1 MFEFF
6 ESPFFSLI
14 VYPGVACFLSLV
26 LTRICITLL
35 PRAGFV
41 DLPDARRVHLKPTP
55 RGGGVAIILAFFLT
69 STLYIE
75 RHPNCQMGSFLAG
88 FALPAAVIVAGGL
101 LDDRFSL
108 SSRTKLVLQILAG
121 VLVWVA
127 GARLKFIL
135 SVELPDY
142 LALPLTVLWVVTIVN
157 AFNLIDGMD
166 GVAAGLGLLSAVCL
180 GLWAGIL
187 KSSTGLM
194 ALAFIFGGSCA
205 GFLRYNFSP
214 ARIFMGDTGS
224 MFLGLFFA
232 YAGLSSFG
240 KPAALTSLLIPVL
253 AVGVPLFDVALAFW
267 RRLVR
272 KLLEPNA
279 SGIMTADLNHLHHR
293 ILKEVRNQRKAALR
307 IYLLACLLAGM
318 GFATLFFE
326 RTIPALGYTALLL
339 IVLMIV
345 HRIAGVEL
353 YDSAR
358 LLEHGLSRPRKLTVV
373 LVAVPLLDVLALF
386 CAALLARQVLDL
398 GYDDFWHGFACLA
411 IPVPLLFLW
420 SGSYRVLWLRA
431 GVEEF
436 RCTVELTLL
445 GLLIGGSFFSL
456 FYEGFDPKHLP
467 AFLMLFSLLA
477 ALGFGLIRF
486 FVMYVGMRMMWNLRQ
501 RSLPGQRRTRVL
513 LYGGGLNAALY
524 LGHISGCPTSENLNF
539 IGIVDDDPGLAGL
552 RVFGLPVLGRGTELE
567 TILEQHTVDRL
578 VLTMRNSSLERE
590 EELRR
595 IAARTGVALCRFQAE
610 ERRIDGEDDADF
622 SGFPPENASN
632 GRR

>member
-1 MFEFF
+1 MVEFF
-6 ESPFFSLI
+6 KSPFFSLI
-14 VYPGVACFLSLV
+14 VYPGVACILSLV
-26 LTRICITLL
+26 LTRICVTFL

-41 DLPDARRVHLKPTP
+41 DLPDARRVHKKPTP
-55 RGGGVAIILAFFLT
+55 RGGGVAIILAFFLV
-69 STLYIE
+69 SILYIE
-75 RHPNCQMGSFLAG
+75 RSPSCKMGSFLTG
-88 FALPAAVIVAGGL
+88 FALPAAVIVVSGL

-108 SSRTKLVLQILAG
+108 PSRTKLVLQLLAG

-127 GARLKFIL
+127 GARMKFIMA
-135 SVELPDY
+135 VELPDF

-194 ALAFIFGGSCA
+194 ALAFIFAGSCA

-253 AVGVPLFDVALAFW
+253 AVGVPLFDVTLAFW

-293 ILKEVRNQRKAALR
+293 ILKEVSNQRKAAIR

-326 RTIPALGYTALLL
+326 RTIPALGYIALVL
-339 IVLMIV
+339 IILMIV

-358 LLEHGLSRPRKLTVV
+358 LLEHGLSRPRKLTLV
-373 LVAVPLLDVLALF
+373 LVAVPVVDLLVLF
-386 CAALLARQVLDL
+386 CANLLARQLL
-398 GYDDFWHGFACLA
+398 HFGFDDFWVGFACLA
-411 IPVPLLFLW
+411 TPLPLLFLA

-431 GVEEF
+431 GNEEF
-436 RCTVELTLL
+436 RRTVELTLL
-445 GLLIGGSFFSL
+445 GLLIGGCFFAL
-456 FYEGFDPKHLP
+456 FNKGFALKDLP
-467 AFLMLFSLLA
+467 AFLVLFSLLA

-486 FVMYVGMRMMWNLRQ
+486 FLMYVGMRMMWNLRQ

-513 LYGGGLNAALY
+513 LYGGGLNTALY
-524 LGHISGCPTSENLNF
+524 LGHILGSPTSENLNF
-539 IGIVDDDPGLAGL
+539 IGIVDDDPALAGL
-552 RVFGLPVLGRGTELE
+552 RVFGLPVLGRGADLE
-567 TILEQHTVDRL
+567 PILGKYLIDRL
-578 VLTMRNSSLERE
+578 VLTMRDTPPEKEENIREIAER
-590 EELRR
+590 
-595 IAARTGVALCRFQAE
+595 AGVALCRFQAE
-610 ERRIDGEDDADF
+610 AVRIDGGGGNN
-622 SGFPPENASN
+622 SGVEPGNASF
-632 GRR
+632 

>member
-1 MFEFF
+1 MVEFF
-6 ESPFFSLI
+6 KSPFVSLI
-14 VYPGVACFLSLV
+14 VYPGVACILSLV
-26 LTRICITLL
+26 LTRVCITFL

-41 DLPDARRVHLKPTP
+41 DLPDARRVHKKPTP
-55 RGGGVAIILAFFLT
+55 RGGGVAIILAFFLA
-69 STLYIE
+69 SILYIE
-75 RHPNCQMGSFLAG
+75 RHSNLQMGGFLTG
-88 FALPAAVIVAGGL
+88 FALPAAVIVVSGL

-108 SSRTKLVLQILAG
+108 SSRTKLVLQLLAG
-121 VLVWVA
+121 VLVWVV
-127 GARLKFIL
+127 GARLKFIMA
-135 SVELPDY
+135 VELPDY

-180 GLWAGIL
+180 GLWAGML

-194 ALAFIFGGSCA
+194 ALAFIFAGSCA

-253 AVGVPLFDVALAFW
+253 AVGVPLFDVTLAFW

-293 ILKEVRNQRKAALR
+293 ILKEVSDQRKAAIR
-307 IYLLACLLAGM
+307 IYLLACLLAGL

-339 IVLMIV
+339 IILMIV
-345 HRIAGVEL
+345 HRIAGMEL

-358 LLEHGLSRPRKLTVV
+358 LLEHGLSRPRKLT
-373 LVAVPLLDVLALF
+373 LLLAAVPVMDLLVLSGAD
-386 CAALLARQVLDL
+386 LLARQLLHL
-398 GYDDFWHGFACLA
+398 GFDDFWRGFACLA
-411 IPVPLLFLW
+411 IPLSLLFLA

-431 GVEEF
+431 GNEEF
-436 RCTVELTLL
+436 RRTVELTLL
-445 GLLIGGSFFSL
+445 GLLIGGCFFALSSRL
-456 FYEGFDPKHLP
+456 FPAKDLP

-477 ALGFGLIRF
+477 ALGLGLIRF
-486 FVMYVGMRMMWNLRQ
+486 TLMYVGMRMMWNLRQ

-524 LGHISGCPTSENLNF
+524 LGHIFGCPSSENLNF
-539 IGIVDDDPGLAGL
+539 VGIVDDDSALAGL
-552 RVFGLPVLGRGTELE
+552 RVFGLPVLGRGEDLE
-567 TILEQHTVDRL
+567 AVLGRHAIDRL
-578 VLTMRNSSLERE
+578 VLTIRDATPEKAAE
-590 EELRR
+590 IRR
-595 IAARTGVALCRFQAE
+595 IAGRAGVELRRFQAE
-610 ERRIDGEDDADF
+610 ELPFDGGGDGKERA
-622 SGFPPENASN
+622 ASPGN
-632 GRR
+632 TSF